1 MVAAWMT
8 MSGRG
13 MAARYLKAAMDRKT
27 WGAHGR
33 GAAQTMYSAGQPR
46 KRRRRPQGRTIFALP
61 GGSAPGGRG
70 RSPAAGA
77 THRGEGHL
85 PREAAPPAAGAGH
98 QRRVPRLAARRPVRT
113 MDTKTV
119 QTSLRALSRFLC
131 RMKEA

>member
-1 MVAAWMT
+1 M
-8 MSGRG
+8 
-13 MAARYLKAAMDRKT
+13 
-27 WGAHGR
+27 
-33 GAAQTMYSAGQPR
+33 
-46 KRRRRPQGRTIFALP
+46 
-61 GGSAPGGRG
+61 
-70 RSPAAGA
+70 
-77 THRGEGHL
+77 